1 MAIRGS
7 CLCGTV
13 RYEIVA
19 PFTAMLSCH
28 CSMCR
33 KHHGAPFA
41 TYANTT
47 LSGFRWTSGELTL
60 GHYAASANY
69 SRSFC
74 TTCGSV
80 APSLMPDADLAF
92 VPAGTLDDDP
102 GIRVQGH
109 MFVGSKAPW
118 YVIADSLPQHEA
130 YPPSFDGVPAIER
143 PTVVAEPGKT
153 VGSCLCGEVAYEIT
167 GAAAAMYQCHCSRCR
182 KGRSAAHGANLFY
195 ELDTFRWTRGESLVV
210 DYKLPAAERFGLAF
224 CRRCGGSTPRVAAA
238 AGIVVVPAGPL
249 DTDPK
254 MRPLAHIFV
263 ASKAPWFD
271 IADSIPQ
278 LAGAPPPP
286 PRKPAS

>member
-1 MAIRGS
+1 MAIQGS

-13 RYEIVA
+13 RYEITA

-41 TYANTT
+41 TYANTA
-47 LSGFRWTSGELTL
+47 LSGFRWTSGERAL

-80 APSLMPDADLAF
+80 APSLMPEADLAF
-92 VPAGTLDDDP
+92 VPAGNLEGDP

-130 YPPSFDGVPAIER
+130 YPPAFGGVPAVER
-143 PTVVAEPGKT
+143 PTVTAEPGKT

-195 ELDTFRWTRGESLVV
+195 ELTAFRWTRGESLVV
-210 DYKLPAAERFGLAF
+210 DYKLPAAERFGVAF
-224 CRRCGGSTPRVAAA
+224 CRRCGGSTPRVAAT

-249 DTDPK
+249 DTDPG
-254 MRPLAHIFV
+254 MRPMAHIFV
-263 ASKAPWFD
+263 ESKAPWFE
-271 IADSIPQ
+271 IADSIRQ

-286 PRKPAS
+286 RRAPTR